1 MRRME
6 KRGIMS
12 KTAFISGAR
21 DAIYGLKNRQ
31 MEIQRKLNEIE
42 KLEIESRDINPSNE
56 LLRKETSAIE
66 ETHLEKIQR
75 LKNEVAIMRE
85 AYRAGGEMAMLHPN
99 ENHYELLSEYLGGS
113 ESQKDLQQEI
123 EAYLYEMQKE
133 REQRRIKKP
142 QVQEVV
148 VYSPITK
155 KDRLKE
161 RLKIVGA
168 IIGLL
173 AIMYTVSCAE
183 RNLEQN
189 NDPERAPKQETTEKY
204 SNFRNRMSE
213 NSGEFTQNDGTTYTY
228 NIPKSY
234 YDRQQDGR

>member
-21 DAIYGLKNRQ
+21 DARNGLKNRQ
-31 MEIQRKLNEIE
+31 MEVQKKLNEIE
-42 KLEIESRDINPSNE
+42 KLEIESKNINPSNE
-56 LLRKETSAIE
+56 LLKKSVSAIE

-75 LKNEVAIMRE
+75 LKNEITVARASYM
-85 AYRAGGEMAMLHPN
+85 AGGEMAMLHPN

-113 ESQKDLQQEI
+113 ESPEDLQQEV
-123 EAYLYEMQKE
+123 EEYLYEMQKE
-133 REQRRIKKP
+133 KEQRIIKKP

-155 KDRLKE
+155 EDRLKE
-161 RLKIVGA
+161 KLKIAAA
-168 IIGLL
+168 IIGVL
-173 AIMYTVSCAE
+173 AILRFVNYIEDNTIK
-183 RNLEQN
+183 N
-189 NDPERAPKQETTEKY
+189 NDPERAPKQDTTDKY
-204 SNFRNRMSE
+204 SNFRNKMSE

-228 NIPKSY
+228 NVPQSY
-234 YDRQQDGR
+234 HDRQRDGR